1 MAEPMRKKGNE
12 YNPEDIQKTKKKP
25 NIIKRGYRSMKEDIK
40 HGSRVEEGS
49 IIDVVHKTYR
59 SMFPKKK

>member
-12 YNPEDIQKTKKKP
+12 YNSEGTQKPKKKP

-40 HGSRVEEGS
+40 
-49 IIDVVHKTYR
+49 ICA
-59 SMFPKKK
+59 